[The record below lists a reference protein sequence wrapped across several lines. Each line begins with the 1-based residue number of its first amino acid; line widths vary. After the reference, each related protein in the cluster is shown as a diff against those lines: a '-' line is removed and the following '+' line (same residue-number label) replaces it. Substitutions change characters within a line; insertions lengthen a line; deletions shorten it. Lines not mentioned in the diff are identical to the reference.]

1 VPRLY
6 TKFYDAINGK
16 FEKTEGIAKI
26 LVDRALETKIH
37 NVEATGVFHHQ
48 IYDRL
53 VFNKTKQAL
62 GGHIKTM
69 ISGSAPLLPRVHSFM
84 KVITVKL
91 KAPVQALYQ
100 LRGIQSVGMSVVQL

>member
-84 KVITVKL
+84 KCSVDRG
-91 KAPVQALYQ
+91 
-100 LRGIQSVGMSVVQL
+100 LRSN